1 MAQVTLNSKDVLLSL
16 ISLLNKV
23 AQAISWVSQQ
33 QGSIT
38 IELPDWGKGIRPLND
53 PTCYRGI
60 SAKRAE
66 SEILLEMLKKMGEK
80 GLRRPKAKPP
90 K

>member
-1 MAQVTLNSKDVLLSL
+1 MAQVTMNSKDVLLCL

-23 AQAISWVSQQ
+23 AQAISWASQQ

-38 IELPDWGKGIRPLND
+38 IELPDWGAGIRPLTD
-53 PTCYRGI
+53 PSCYRGMV
-60 SAKRAE
+60 AERAE
-66 SEILLEMLKKMGEK
+66 TEIFLETLKKVGDK
-80 GLRRPKAKPP
+80 GLGSPKAKPR

>member
-1 MAQVTLNSKDVLLSL
+1 MAQVTLNSKDILSIL
-16 ISLLNKV
+16 TSLLNKV

-38 IELPDWGKGIRPLND
+38 IQLPDWGEGIRPLND

-60 SAKRAE
+60 SAERAE

-80 GLRRPKAKPP
+80 GPQRPKAKSA